1 VKKDFELTWEVF
13 AGLAVATQA
22 TVSVK
27 ILFGDMLVRAI
38 PKSLGWLEILSYSN
52 LVKLSR
58 LSKFKIFFLIFFI
71 DNVWKRLPSSSLFA
85 TELLTATKNQNTQ
98 KIL

>member
-38 PKSLGWLEILSYSN
+38 PKSLG
-52 LVKLSR
+52 
-58 LSKFKIFFLIFFI
+58 
-71 DNVWKRLPSSSLFA
+71 
-85 TELLTATKNQNTQ
+85 
-98 KIL
+98 